1 MFYIESISNRV
12 LTVRADSIS
21 NIVINDDVGLAVH
34 EAFDNIV
41 LAKRLLANNDLQ
53 NATVTAKAAFAASE
67 RAFYDPSMLAL
78 LYFPDDQKYAIY
90 IPLFLPVMVPVFFSI
105 IEIYKG
111 LFVKKKDE
119 EELEDSEEVK
129 VKDGKEG
136 DCEESDKEDGA
147 SSDSRP
153 KTE

>member
-1 MFYIESISNRV
+1 M
-12 LTVRADSIS
+12 
-21 NIVINDDVGLAVH
+21 INDEVGRAVH

-41 LAKRLLANNDLQ
+41 LAKQQLAQNELQ
-53 NATVTAKAAFAASE
+53 NATHTAKAAFAASE

-105 IEIYKG
+105 IEIYKV
-111 LFVKKKDE
+111 LFKKKRNDDDE
-119 EELEDSEEVK
+119 EGEEEEEEGKEDEGESAVLEDEE
-129 VKDGKEG
+129 KDEAK
-136 DCEESDKEDGA
+136 
-147 SSDSRP
+147 P

>member
-1 MFYIESISNRV
+1 M
-12 LTVRADSIS
+12 
-21 NIVINDDVGLAVH
+21 
-34 EAFDNIV
+34 
-41 LAKRLLANNDLQ
+41 LAKQLLAINDLQ

-90 IPLFLPVMVPVFFSI
+90 IPLFLPVLVPVFFSI

-111 LFVKKKDE
+111 LVKKKEEKEDDEVVDGEQDTDEKADRE
-119 EELEDSEEVK
+119 EET
-129 VKDGKEG
+129 
-136 DCEESDKEDGA
+136 SDTK
-147 SSDSRP
+147 P